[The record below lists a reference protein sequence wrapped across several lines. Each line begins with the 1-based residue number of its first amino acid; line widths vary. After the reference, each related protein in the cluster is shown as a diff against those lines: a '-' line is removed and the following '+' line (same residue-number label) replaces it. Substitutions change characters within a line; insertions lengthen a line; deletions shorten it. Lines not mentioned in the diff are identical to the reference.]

1 MHVKPSLYALI
12 RQSTQ
17 LDSDSVRSQKHI
29 PKKEKTR
36 SVTYRLPVKLVEE
49 IEMEAM
55 KNNVSHNVMAKQILE
70 KYIQWDRF
78 SGKIG
83 IIPVPRKIL
92 DVLGMEMDSSDIN
105 EIINVIKPVIKDTV
119 LFIKGGY
126 DLKRCIETL
135 EDYMR
140 ASGMNSDHR
149 VEGEMHIFL
158 IQHELGMKW
167 SVFTEQLL
175 TQVFRSFLPDKEL
188 KFQTT
193 ETTVILSV
201 PLGSDFNEHDY
212 HS

>member
-1 MHVKPSLYALI
+1 MLKEKLGTN
-12 RQSTQ
+12 RQVHNQ
-17 LDSDSVRSQKHI
+17 
-29 PKKEKTR
+29 KKESTR
-36 SVTYRLPVKLVEE
+36 SITYRLPEKLVNELE
-49 IEMEAM
+49 TEATM
-55 KNNVSHNVMAKQILE
+55 KSISQNVLVKQILE
-70 KYIQWDRF
+70 KYVQWDRF
-78 SGKIG
+78 SNKIG
-83 IIPVPRKIL
+83 MIPVPKGIL
-92 DVLGMEMDSSDIN
+92 ESLGSELDGKDID
-105 EIINVIKPVIKDTV
+105 EIITFIFPMIKDTV

-149 VEGEMHIFL
+149 IEGDMHSFL

-193 ETTVILSV
+193 DSTVILTV
-201 PLGSDFNEHDY
+201 QLGSDFNEHDY
-212 HS
+212 HD

>member
-1 MHVKPSLYALI
+1 MYVKPSLYALI

-140 ASGMNSDHR
+140 ASGMKSDHR
-149 VEGEMHIFL
+149 IEGSMHHFI
-158 IQHELGMKW
+158 IQHELGSNW
-167 SVFTEQLL
+167 SIFTGQLL
-175 TQVFRSFLPDKEL
+175 QEIFNEFVPDAKMTS
-188 KFQTT
+188 QTT
-193 ETTVILSV
+193 ESTAIVSIA
-201 PLGSDFNEHDY
+201 LGEDFSEHEY
-212 HS
+212 

>member
-1 MHVKPSLYALI
+1 MLKEKLGSN
-12 RQSTQ
+12 RQVHNQ
-17 LDSDSVRSQKHI
+17 
-29 PKKEKTR
+29 KKESTR
-36 SVTYRLPVKLVEE
+36 SITYRLPEKLVNELE
-49 IEMEAM
+49 TEATM
-55 KNNVSHNVMAKQILE
+55 KSISQNVLVKQILE
-70 KYIQWDRF
+70 KYVQWDRF
-78 SGKIG
+78 SNKIG
-83 IIPVPRKIL
+83 MIPVPKGIL
-92 DVLGMEMDSSDIN
+92 ESLGSELDGKDID
-105 EIINVIKPVIKDTV
+105 EIITLIFPMIKDTV

-149 VEGEMHIFL
+149 IEGDMHSFL

-193 ETTVILSV
+193 DSTVILTV
-201 PLGSDFNEHDY
+201 QLGSDFNEHDY
-212 HS
+212 HD